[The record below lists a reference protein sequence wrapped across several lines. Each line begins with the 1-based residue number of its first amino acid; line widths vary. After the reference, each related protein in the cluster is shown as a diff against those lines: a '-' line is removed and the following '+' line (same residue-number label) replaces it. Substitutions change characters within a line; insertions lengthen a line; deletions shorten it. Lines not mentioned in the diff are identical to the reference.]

1 MTKKIC
7 SKCKIEKDVCE
18 FNKKTTTKKGV
29 VYLKSRCK
37 LCQSLDEKKRRQENE
52 TYYKE
57 WYKKNIESRNKY
69 IRKYYD
75 ENKEKILQQNKKQ
88 DGKKKIRFMIEY
100 HRNPIVKLKHR
111 LSCRLREIIKLKTLN
126 KTKEF
131 NEVIGCTIEELKNH
145 LEKQFM
151 EGMNWENHG
160 LYGWHIDHK
169 IPLSSAQSEDDLY
182 RLCHYTNL
190 QPLWASDNLKKGNKL
205 IFLS

>member
-1 MTKKIC
+1 M
-7 SKCKIEKDVCE
+7 
-18 FNKKTTTKKGV
+18 
-29 VYLKSRCK
+29 
-37 LCQSLDEKKRRQENE
+37 
-52 TYYKE
+52 
-57 WYKKNIESRNKY
+57 
-69 IRKYYD
+69 
-75 ENKEKILQQNKKQ
+75 
-88 DGKKKIRFMIEY
+88 DGFY
-100 HRNPIVKLKHR
+100 APFY
-111 LSCRLREIIKLKTLN
+111 

-182 RLCHYTNL
+182 KLCHYTNL